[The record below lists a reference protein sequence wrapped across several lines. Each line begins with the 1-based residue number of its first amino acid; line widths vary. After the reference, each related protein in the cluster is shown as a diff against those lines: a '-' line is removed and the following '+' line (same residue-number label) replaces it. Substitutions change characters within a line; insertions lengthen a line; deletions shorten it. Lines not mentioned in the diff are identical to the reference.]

1 MVAVSVPQLQR
12 HQLQRS
18 RTRPLSHQSKK
29 KNPTQIAPVE
39 TWMPV
44 IVQMAFLILRHAS
57 VNFRLEILI
66 AKMMALISTRI
77 GMTLLQAARK
87 KNNLLKSH

>member
-1 MVAVSVPQLQR
+1 
-12 HQLQRS
+12 
-18 RTRPLSHQSKK
+18 
-29 KNPTQIAPVE
+29 
-39 TWMPV
+39 MPV

-66 AKMMALISTRI
+66 AKMMALNSTRI